1 MKTLALIVLAAFA
14 VSAAES
20 GAAERFRP
28 ATPDY
33 VVLRVPA
40 RAQNDP
46 IVVLE
51 QQHEKAPADQRTAA
65 ELAALYVERARE
77 QREARYFGRA
87 EMLLQPWVSSADA
100 SAATLRVQADI
111 LQNRHDF
118 AGATVLL
125 DAAIGHE
132 PRDAGAR
139 LMRASVKVVQGHA
152 AEARA
157 DCAAVLGTGATAAGT
172 VCLAQ
177 VLSATGKLSQ
187 AEVLLKTVLPR
198 EAASP
203 ESVSYPRVASVQTP
217 TAGAVG
223 AQLAPS
229 QTFSSQILGWAF
241 WLQADCADRRGDV
254 RAAEQY
260 LRASLAATP
269 TNEGVRAALSDLLI
283 ARGALHEALRVVDL
297 PAPSTGLLE
306 RRARAQQLLGDPGL
320 SATRAQIDDLLTLA
334 SRRGERPHL
343 REEALLALD
352 VDGDAE
358 RALELAKANFAIQRE
373 TIDARLLVRAAKAHG
388 DRDAIETVARWMR
401 ETGFQDRAL
410 AEIRT

>member
-1 MKTLALIVLAAFA
+1 MKIPAFIVVFALAM
-14 VSAAES
+14 SAGES

-46 IVVLE
+46 IVLLE
-51 QQHEKAPADQRTAA
+51 QQHAQAPTDQRAA
-65 ELAALYVERARE
+65 ADLAALYVERARE

-87 EMLLQPWVSSADA
+87 EMLLQPWVSKADA
-100 SAATLRVQADI
+100 SATTLRVQADI

-118 AGATVLL
+118 AGATRLL
-125 DAAIGHE
+125 DAAIERE
-132 PRDAGAR
+132 PRDPGAR

-152 AEARA
+152 ADARA
-157 DCAAVLGTGATAAGT
+157 DCAAVLGSGATAAGT

-177 VLSATGKLSQ
+177 VFSVTGKLDQ

-198 EAASP
+198 ERAS
-203 ESVSYPRVASVQTP
+203 AQAQTP
-217 TAGAVG
+217 
-223 AQLAPS
+223 
-229 QTFSSQILGWAF
+229 QTFSTQILGWAF
-241 WLQADCADRRGDV
+241 WLQADCADRRGDF
-254 RAAEQY
+254 RAAEQS
-260 LRASLAATP
+260 LRDSLAATP

-283 ARGALHEALRVVDL
+283 ARGALREAIRVVDL

-320 SATRAQIDDLLTLA
+320 SATRAQIEDLLSLA

-352 VDGDAE
+352 VDGNAE
-358 RALELAKANFAIQRE
+358 RALELAKANFAVQRE
-373 TIDARLLVRAAKAHG
+373 TIDARLLVRAARAHG
-388 DRDAIETVARWMR
+388 DRDAIETIAKWMR
-401 ETGFQDRAL
+401 DTGFEDRTL